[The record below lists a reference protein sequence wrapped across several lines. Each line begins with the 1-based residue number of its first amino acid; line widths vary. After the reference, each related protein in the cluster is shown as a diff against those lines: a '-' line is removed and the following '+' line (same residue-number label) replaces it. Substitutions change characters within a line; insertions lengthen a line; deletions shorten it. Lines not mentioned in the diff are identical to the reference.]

1 MDIEI
6 CDCARGKS
14 LKTARN
20 FKCMESIIKIC
31 GTISDKSDKYSIQI
45 SENQHIVGELGN
57 FINHSCNFNCYIY
70 VDKEIWLVAKRNIRK
85 DEELTFN
92 YNTTEY
98 ELSCPFDCFCGGL
111 DCQGIIK
118 GYKHLKQE
126 EKEYLFPWLS
136 PYLRLNK

>member
-6 CDCARGKS
+6 CTTVKGKS
-14 LKTARN
+14 LKSVRL
-20 FKCMESIIKIC
+20 FKCYERIIKIC
-31 GTISDKSDKYSIQI
+31 GTVSDKPDKYSIQI
-45 SENQHIVGELGN
+45 SENKHIVGELGN
-57 FINHSCNFNCYIY
+57 FVNHSCHSNCYID

-98 ELSCPFDCFCGGL
+98 ELSCPFQCFCGGF
-111 DCQGIIK
+111 DCKGLIK
-118 GYKHLKQE
+118 GYKHLGQQ